1 MYFRPT
7 PGFAFTKVMSHTG
20 PSWYGRTGAAWASKR
35 LGSNIAANASTAM
48 TRIMFFISWLLI
60 ASCWVSEVTSFA
72 APRQPPLPRPGSS
85 SSSAGRTQLRG
96 MKAVKSYSGAR
107 TDLRKHPARSPIG
120 KDADRVL
127 WNGLGYNLGV
137 MQRGLFRDSVHQCA
151 ELLQFAYFRYM
162 FGWGPFSSV
171 SRFQM
176 SPSRL

>member
-1 MYFRPT
+1 M
-7 PGFAFTKVMSHTG
+7 
-20 PSWYGRTGAAWASKR
+20 
-35 LGSNIAANASTAM
+35 AANASTAM

-60 ASCWVSEVTSFA
+60 VSCWVCEVTTLQHCA
-72 APRQPPLPRPGSS
+72 AATSTAWQFFLQRRQKSTARHESG
-85 SSSAGRTQLRG
+85 
-96 MKAVKSYSGAR
+96 KSYSGAR

-137 MQRGLFRDSVHQCA
+137 MQRGLFRDSVPQCA